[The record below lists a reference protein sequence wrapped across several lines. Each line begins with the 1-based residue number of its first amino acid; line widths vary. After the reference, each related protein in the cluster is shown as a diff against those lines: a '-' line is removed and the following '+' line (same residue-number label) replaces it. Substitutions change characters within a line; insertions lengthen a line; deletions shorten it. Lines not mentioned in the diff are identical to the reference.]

1 MTPAPLIDRDSE
13 SAQNLEHGSAA
24 LAGGCPLS
32 LLPRQGAEVLA
43 ARLWI
48 QGGSSQ
54 DPAGQ
59 HGAHQLLAG
68 LLSRGSGLHSA
79 EALADLVEGCGAG
92 LRCEAHEDQLVL
104 SLKCAP
110 DDAAELLPLLLE
122 MVQQP
127 WLEPDQVALERQ
139 LNLQTLQ
146 RQREDPFQLAHDGLR
161 RLLYGAG
168 PYGHDPLGS
177 EADLR
182 ELGDGALRA
191 LVPTL
196 GQRGAWLV
204 LCGRLP
210 DDPRALLE
218 AGMGATPWSVRPPQA
233 KGMAMSPAD
242 PNGQSQ
248 RLACC
253 PEDTEQLILMLGS
266 ATLPLAH
273 PDSLALRLLSA
284 HLGIGMSSRLFVS
297 LRETHGLA
305 YDVGVHAPA
314 RQGAAPFVFHL
325 STSSDRAEEACQR
338 LLEEWERLLTVAL
351 SEAEL
356 TLARAKFRGQEAM
369 GRQTCGQIADRQA
382 LLLAHGLPAAYAT
395 DCLTAIEALD
405 PATLQRVARERL
417 QTPSL
422 SLCGPG
428 TALEKASR
436 VWLAHPLSRPSAPDR
451 R

>member
-1 MTPAPLIDRDSE
+1 MTTLHDERPED
-13 SAQNLEHGSAA
+13 A
-24 LAGGCPLS
+24 LSGGCPLV

-48 QGGSSQ
+48 QGGSSC
-54 DPAGQ
+54 DPSGQ

-68 LLSRGSGLHSA
+68 VLSRGSGEHSA

-110 DDAAELLPLLLE
+110 DDATELLPLLLE
-122 MVQQP
+122 MVQNP
-127 WLEPDQVALERQ
+127 WLAPDQVDLERQ

-146 RQREDPFQLAHDGLR
+146 RQREDPFQLAHDALR
-161 RLLYGAG
+161 RLLYGEG

-182 ELGDGALRA
+182 GLGVEALRG

-218 AGMGATPWSVRPPQA
+218 AAMGSSPWSVCPPQLRSDA
-233 KGMAMSPAD
+233 RLPLQAPS
-242 PNGQSQ
+242 GQE

-284 HLGIGMSSRLFVS
+284 HLGIGMSSRLFVA

-314 RQGAAPFVFHL
+314 RHGAAPFVFHL
-325 STSSDRAEEACQR
+325 STSSERAEEACQR

-351 SEAEL
+351 TEAEL

-382 LLLAHGLPAAYAT
+382 LLLAHGLAPDYAEQ
-395 DCLTAIEALD
+395 CLTAIEALD
-405 PATLQRVARERL
+405 GASLQRVAQGWL

-422 SLCGPG
+422 SLCGPEA
-428 TALEKASR
+428 ALMQASR
-436 VWLAHPLSRPSAPDR
+436 VWLAHPLSRSASPAR